1 MDNDGDIFIIDRKK
15 LIITGGENVLPSEVE
30 NALAEHPLIDRC
42 VVVGYDHQNMVN
54 QLLQPLYFA
63 KMNLI
68 TLKF

>member
-1 MDNDGDIFIIDRKK
+1 MAIYLLLTAKRINHNWWR
-15 LIITGGENVLPSEVE
+15 NVLPSEVE
-30 NALAEHPLIDRC
+30 NALAEHPLVDRC
-42 VVVGYDHQNMVN
+42 VVVGYDRQNMVN

>member
-1 MDNDGDIFIIDRKK
+1 MAIYLLLTVKE

-30 NALAEHPLIDRC
+30 NALAEHPLVDRC
-42 VVVGYDHQNMVN
+42 VVVGYDHQNMVS